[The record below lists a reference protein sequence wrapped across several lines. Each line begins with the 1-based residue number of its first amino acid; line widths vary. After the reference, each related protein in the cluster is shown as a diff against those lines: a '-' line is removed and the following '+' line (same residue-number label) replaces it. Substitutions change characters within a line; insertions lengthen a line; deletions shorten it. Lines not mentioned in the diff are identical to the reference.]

1 MNLKPPKR
9 SLQFLRWFCREDYL
23 EEIEGDL
30 TEVFINQ
37 YEISPRKA
45 KWKFRWSVV
54 KYFRPE
60 FMKSFKSYQ
69 PNSYGM
75 YKSYFKIGWRNLLK
89 SKAYSLI
96 NISGLAIGL
105 ACAMAI
111 GLFIQDEY
119 SYDRFHPNASDI
131 YRVVQQQN
139 QAGELYDVASSP
151 GLMGEALKADFPE
164 VLKSCLLG
172 YQRSGVLQQGTITVE
187 SSAITMADPGFL
199 QLFDFPLLLGNPDK
213 VFTEPNQV
221 VITDRMAA
229 NLFGGDWMTDSQ
241 LLGKTIIYKSK
252 EGERTL
258 MGELILAGVIK
269 EPPVNSHLQFEV
281 ILTYDPKG
289 DNNSN
294 WNSNNFLTYIQLNPD
309 ANPADLNRKL
319 EGYINKYRSAENRTF
334 KPPVFY
340 LQPLTDIYLHSDFDF
355 QTDWTKTSSIVYV
368 RIFFAVGMIVLVIAV
383 FNFINLSTARAIRRA
398 KEVGIRKT
406 IGAYRSQL
414 MTQFLSESFLI
425 TGISVVLAL
434 VLMNIGLPFLN
445 AVASKSLMLPVTE
458 LNFAV
463 ALLLFIVIVS
473 LIAGFY
479 PSIYLSGFQPTKVL
493 KGVFDIRS
501 GRRFRQVLV
510 VTQFT
515 FTVILVAGSII
526 IYKQLDFLRDKKLGF
541 DKSQLIYLETDNLSK
556 EHAQLL
562 KSDFQKQSAIIGAS
576 STSNGLI
583 DVINSTVGFEW
594 EGKSSEEDR
603 FLITRLN
610 VDPSYLSTTGMKL
623 ISGRNFN
630 SEILTDTTAY
640 MINESA
646 AKRMGWTP
654 VEALEK
660 SFTLYGAKGLIIG
673 VVEDFHYRPMTAAIE
688 PLVFSYMPSRYY
700 SGLMVKAGPN
710 QVKESIALI
719 EELYKKYDP
728 ATSAHYSFVDQQ
740 LENQYQFEQRT
751 GKVVFF
757 FSMLAIFVA
766 CLGLYGLA
774 TFNAERRTK
783 EIGIRKVMGA
793 SVINVGAL
801 LSKDFIYLIVLSIII
816 ASPLGYFLM
825 RSWLEGFVYRI
836 ELDWRFF
843 VAAGSLPL
851 SVAILTVFY
860 QAVAA
865 ARMDPVKSLRSE

>member
-1 MNLKPPKR
+1 MLR
-9 SLQFLRWFCREDYL
+9 SY
-23 EEIEGDL
+23 IK
-30 TEVFINQ
+30 
-37 YEISPRKA
+37 IS
-45 KWKFRWSVV
+45 
-54 KYFRPE
+54 
-60 FMKSFKSYQ
+60 
-69 PNSYGM
+69 
-75 YKSYFKIGWRNLLK
+75 WRNLLK
-89 SKAYSLI
+89 SKVYSLI

-105 ACAMAI
+105 ACALAI

-119 SYDRFHPNASDI
+119 SYDRFHHHASDI

-151 GLMGEALKADFPE
+151 GLMGDALKADFPE

-172 YQRSGVLQQGTITVE
+172 YRRSGVLQQGTITVE

-199 QLFDFPLLLGNPDK
+199 KMFDFPLIIGNPDE

-221 VITDRMAA
+221 VITDQMAV
-229 NLFGGDWMTDSQ
+229 NLFGRDWMADNQ
-241 LLGKTIIYKSK
+241 LLGKTIVYNRK
-252 EGERTL
+252 EGERTRID
-258 MGELILAGVIK
+258 ELVLAGVVK
-269 EPPVNSHLQFEV
+269 GPPANSHIQFEV
-281 ILTYDPKG
+281 VLTYDPKPQ
-289 DNNSN
+289 DNSN
-294 WNSNNFLTYIQLNPD
+294 WNSNNFLTYIQLNHD
-309 ANPADLNRKL
+309 VNPADMNRKL
-319 EGYINKYRSAENRTF
+319 DGYIDKYLPAENRSF

-368 RIFFAVGMIVLVIAV
+368 RIFFAVGMIVLLIAV

-406 IGAYRSQL
+406 IGAYRSEL
-414 MTQFLSESFLI
+414 MTQFLSESLLI
-425 TGISVVLAL
+425 TSISVVLAL
-434 VLMNIGLPFLN
+434 VMTNIGLPFLN
-445 AVASKSLMLPVTE
+445 ALASKSLTVPVTE
-458 LNFAV
+458 FSFAV

-473 LIAGFY
+473 LLAGFY
-479 PSIYLSGFQPTKVL
+479 PSVYLSGFQPTKVL

-526 IYKQLDFLRDKKLGF
+526 IYKQLAFLRDKDLGF
-541 DKSQLIYLETDNLSK
+541 DKSQLIYVETDNLSK
-556 EHAQLL
+556 KHAQLL
-562 KSDFQKQSAIIGAS
+562 KLELQKQSAIMGAS
-576 STSNGLI
+576 SISNGLI
-583 DVINSTVGFEW
+583 DVINSTIGFEW
-594 EGKSSEEDR
+594 EGKLPEDK

-610 VDPSYLSTTGMKL
+610 ADPWYLSTTGMKL
-623 ISGRNFN
+623 ISGRNF
-630 SEILTDTTAY
+630 SPEIPTDTTAY
-640 MINESA
+640 VINERA

-660 SFTLYGAKGLIIG
+660 SFTLYGAKGVIIG
-673 VVEDFHYRPMTAAIE
+673 VVEDFHFRPMTAAIE
-688 PLVFSYMPSRYY
+688 PLVFSYMPNRYY
-700 SGLMVKAGPN
+700 SGIMVKAGPN
-710 QVKESIALI
+710 RVKESITLI
-719 EELYKKYDP
+719 EELYRKYDP
-728 ATSAHYSFVDQQ
+728 TTSAHYNFVDQQ

-757 FSMLAIFVA
+757 FSFLAIFVA

-793 SVINVGAL
+793 SVMNVGGL
-801 LSKDFIYLIVLSIII
+801 LSRDFVYLVVLSIII
-816 ASPLGYFLM
+816 ASPVGYFLM
-825 RSWLEGFVYRI
+825 GTWLEGFVYRI
-836 ELDWRFF
+836 ELDWLYF

-851 SVAILTVFY
+851 SIAVLTIFY

-865 ARMDPVKSLRSE
+865 ARMNPVKSLRSE

>member
-1 MNLKPPKR
+1 M
-9 SLQFLRWFCREDYL
+9 LQFLRWFCREDYL
-23 EEIEGDL
+23 EEIEGDI
-30 TEVFINQ
+30 TEVFKKQ
-37 YEISPRKA
+37 YERSPRKA
-45 KWKFRWSVV
+45 KWKFVWSVI

-60 FMKSFKSYQ
+60 FIKSFKNSYQ
-69 PNSYGM
+69 PDPYGM
-75 YKSYFKIGWRNLLK
+75 YKSYFKIGWRNLIK

-105 ACAMAI
+105 ACALAI

-119 SYDRFHPNASDI
+119 SYDRFHRNASDI

-139 QAGELYDVASSP
+139 QAGELYQVASSP
-151 GLMGEALKADFPE
+151 GLMGQALKADFPE

-199 QLFDFPLLLGNPDK
+199 KMFDFPLVIGNPDK
-213 VFTEPNQV
+213 VLTEPNQV

-229 NLFGGDWMTDSQ
+229 NLFGRDWMSDSQ
-241 LLGKTIIYKSK
+241 LLGKTIIYNRQ
-252 EGERTL
+252 EGEGNRTDD
-258 MGELILAGVIK
+258 LILAGVVK
-269 EPPVNSHLQFEV
+269 GPPANSHLQFEV
-281 ILTYDPKG
+281 ILSYDPKPY
-289 DNNSN
+289 DNSS
-294 WNSNNFLTYIQLNPD
+294 WTSNNFLTYIQLKHDVNPL
-309 ANPADLNRKL
+309 DLNRKL
-319 EGYINKYRSAENRTF
+319 DGYINKYLSAADENF
-334 KPPVFY
+334 MSPVFY

-368 RIFFAVGMIVLVIAV
+368 RIFFAVGMIVLLIAV

-406 IGAYRSQL
+406 VGAYRSQL
-414 MTQFLSESFLI
+414 ISQFLSESLLI

-434 VLMNIGLPFLN
+434 VLVNIGLPFFN
-445 AVASKSLMLPVTE
+445 AVASKSLTLPVTE
-458 LNFAV
+458 PSFAM
-463 ALLLFIVIVS
+463 ALLLFILIVS
-473 LIAGFY
+473 LLAGFY
-479 PSIYLSGFQPTKVL
+479 PAVYLSGFQPTKVL

-526 IYKQLDFLRDKKLGF
+526 IYKQLAFLRDKDLGF
-541 DKSQLIYLETDNLSK
+541 DKSQLIYVETDKLSK
-556 EHAQLL
+556 KHAQLL
-562 KSDFQKQSAIIGAS
+562 KLDLQKQSAIIGAS
-576 STSNGLI
+576 STSNALI
-583 DVINSTVGFEW
+583 DVVNSTFGFEW
-594 EGKSSEEDR
+594 EGKLPEDK

-610 VDPSYLSTTGMKL
+610 ADPWYLSTTGMKL

-630 SEILTDTTAY
+630 PEMPTDTAAY
-640 MINESA
+640 VINESA
-646 AKRMGWTP
+646 ARRMSWTP

-660 SFTLYGAKGLIIG
+660 SFTLYGVKGLIIG
-673 VVEDFHYRPMTAAIE
+673 VVEDFHFRPMTAAIE
-688 PLVFSYMPSRYY
+688 PLVFSYMPGRYY
-700 SGLMVKAGPN
+700 SGIMVKAEPN
-710 QVKESIALI
+710 RVRESITLI
-719 EELYKKYDP
+719 EKLYKKYDP
-728 ATSAHYSFVDQQ
+728 ATSAHFNFVDQQ

-757 FSMLAIFVA
+757 FSILAIFVA

-793 SVINVGAL
+793 SVMNVGAL
-801 LSKDFIYLIVLSIII
+801 LSRDFIYLILLSIII
-816 ASPLGYFLM
+816 ASPVGYFLM
-825 RSWLEGFVYRI
+825 RTWLEGFVYRI
-836 ELDWRFF
+836 DLDWPFF

-851 SVAILTVFY
+851 SIAALTVFY
-860 QAVAA
+860 QAIVAG
-865 ARMDPVKSLRSE
+865 RMDPVKSLRSE

>member
-1 MNLKPPKR
+1 
-9 SLQFLRWFCREDYL
+9 
-23 EEIEGDL
+23 
-30 TEVFINQ
+30 
-37 YEISPRKA
+37 
-45 KWKFRWSVV
+45 
-54 KYFRPE
+54 
-60 FMKSFKSYQ
+60 
-69 PNSYGM
+69 M

-105 ACAMAI
+105 ACALAL

-119 SYDRFHPNASDI
+119 SYDRFHRNATDI

-139 QAGELYDVASSP
+139 QAGELYHVACSP
-151 GLMGEALKADFPE
+151 GPMREALKADFPE
-164 VLKSCLLG
+164 VLRSCLLG
-172 YQRSGVLQQGTITVE
+172 YKRSGVLQQGTVTVE

-199 QLFDFPLLLGNPDK
+199 KMFDFPLLIGNPDK
-213 VFTEPNQV
+213 LFTEPNQV
-221 VITDRMAA
+221 VITDRMAT
-229 NLFGGDWMTDSQ
+229 NLFGHDWTLDSQ
-241 LLGKTIIYKSK
+241 LLGKTILYKSK

-258 MGELILAGVIK
+258 VDELILTGVVK
-269 EPPVNSHLQFEV
+269 EPPVNSHIQFEV
-281 ILTYDPKG
+281 VLTYDPKADG
-289 DNNSN
+289 NDN
-294 WNSNNFLTYIQLNPD
+294 WLSNNYLTYIQLKPS
-309 ANPADLNRKL
+309 ANPADMNRKL
-319 EGYINKYRSAENRTF
+319 DGYINKYISIANANFTSQA
-334 KPPVFY
+334 FY

-355 QTDWTKTSSIVYV
+355 QTDWTKTSSIIYV
-368 RIFFAVGMIVLVIAV
+368 RIFFAVGMIVLLIAV

-425 TGISVVLAL
+425 TAISVILAL
-434 VLMNIGLPFLN
+434 VLVTIGLPLLN
-445 AVASKSLMLPVTE
+445 ELASKSLTLPVTE
-458 LNFAV
+458 LRFAI
-463 ALLLFIVIVS
+463 ALLLFILIVT
-473 LIAGFY
+473 LLAGFY
-479 PSIYLSGFQPTKVL
+479 PSVYLSGFQPTEVL

-501 GRRFRQVLV
+501 GQRFRQVLV

-526 IYKQLDFLRDKKLGF
+526 IYKQLSFLRDKNLGF
-541 DKSQLIYLETDNLSK
+541 DKSQLIYVETDNLSK

-562 KSDFQKQSAIIGAS
+562 KLDFQKQSSITSAA
-576 STSNGLI
+576 STSNSLI
-583 DVINSTVGFEW
+583 DVINSTLGFEW
-594 EGKSSEEDR
+594 EGKLPEDK

-610 VDPSYLSTTGMKL
+610 ADPWYLSTTGMKL

-630 SEILTDTTAY
+630 PEISSDTTAY
-640 MINESA
+640 IINESA
-646 AKRMGWTP
+646 ARCMGWTP

-660 SFTLYGAKGLIIG
+660 SFTLYGARGLIIG
-673 VVEDFHYRPMTAAIE
+673 VVEDFHFRPMTSAIE

-700 SGLMVKAGPN
+700 SGIMVKTGPN
-710 QVKESIALI
+710 QVKELIALI

-751 GKVVFF
+751 GKIVFF

-793 SVINVGAL
+793 SVMNVGAL
-801 LSKDFIYLIVLSIII
+801 LSRDFIYLIVLSIII
-816 ASPLGYFLM
+816 ASPVGYFLM
-825 RSWLEGFVYRI
+825 RTWLEGFVYRI

-851 SVAILTVFY
+851 SIAALTLFY